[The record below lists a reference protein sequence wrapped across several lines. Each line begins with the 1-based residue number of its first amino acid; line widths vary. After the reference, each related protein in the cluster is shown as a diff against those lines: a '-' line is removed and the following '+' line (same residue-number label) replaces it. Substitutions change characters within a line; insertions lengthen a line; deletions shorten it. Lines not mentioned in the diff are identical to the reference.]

1 MGVVAF
7 SLKIELRPVEHE
19 RIVVVVDRLDAAVEN
34 KPHTRQS
41 ELRVEPRED
50 LSARRGWNTGP
61 GGVGY
66 VWIVPNAIR
75 GAETVHSLVRSPAVD
90 CDLPRSGSRAV
101 DLRQR
106 SADPPRTRPR
116 NHAQAPRCPPD
127 PRP

>member
-75 GAETVHSLVRSPAVD
+75 GAETVPSLVLSPAVAR
-90 CDLPRSGSRAV
+90 DLARRGSPPV
-101 DLRQR
+101 SL
-106 SADPPRTRPR
+106 PPR
-116 NHAQAPRCPPD
+116 D
-127 PRP
+127 